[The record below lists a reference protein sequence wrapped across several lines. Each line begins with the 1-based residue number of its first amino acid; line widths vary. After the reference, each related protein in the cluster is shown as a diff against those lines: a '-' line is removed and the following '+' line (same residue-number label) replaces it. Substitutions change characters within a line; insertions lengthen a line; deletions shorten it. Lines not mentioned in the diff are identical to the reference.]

1 MQHQLPSSAST
12 QNENPSAGNG
22 APFILGAA
30 QSGRQKG
37 LAVGKVLLM
46 EKPRLEGDPVSP
58 GHGSETG

>member
-12 QNENPSAGNG
+12 QNENPSVGN
-22 APFILGAA
+22 PFILGAA

-37 LAVGKVLLM
+37 LAVGKVLLLM

-58 GHGSETG
+58 AHGSETG